1 MKIRRTNSK
10 SYSSRNFSSFQ
21 HPCGDSRPRDGHAS
35 LGSRLRV
42 ASFYLTVFISGCLL
56 TGFLLSMSPQQS
68 LERSSSRLMLQH
80 PAGSVH
86 RRGLY
91 TAGTGGK
98 WHLGVIQGYTEPSR
112 PRIGLVDRSNA
123 ACARILAVGALIGA
137 SHGPPACIDRLG
149 TLFRNSPAL
158 LGRCWCWEGRC

>member
-1 MKIRRTNSK
+1 MGGLGRKSASADHLPVGGMKIRRTNSK
-10 SYSSRNFSSFQ
+10 SYSSRNLTSFA
-21 HPCGDSRPRDGHAS
+21 HPHGDRPRDGHAS
-35 LGSRLRV
+35 IASRLRV

-80 PAGSVH
+80 PAAGTVH

-98 WHLGVIQGYTEPSR
+98 WYQGMIRGYTEPSR
-112 PRIGLVDRSNA
+112 PRIGLVDRSHT
-123 ACARILAVGALIGA
+123 ACARILAVGALI
-137 SHGPPACIDRLG
+137 
-149 TLFRNSPAL
+149 
-158 LGRCWCWEGRC
+158 